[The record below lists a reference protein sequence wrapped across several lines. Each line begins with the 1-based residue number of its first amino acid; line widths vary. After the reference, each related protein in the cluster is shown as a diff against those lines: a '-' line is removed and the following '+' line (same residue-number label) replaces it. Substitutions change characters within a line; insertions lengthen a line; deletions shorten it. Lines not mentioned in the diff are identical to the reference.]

1 MEEIGYEEVF
11 NETEVQD
18 INSLFDKTTNAINE
32 NQQMMEQISKIVE
45 DTNQEIMEEDEK
57 DTDY

>member
-1 MEEIGYEEVF
+1 MEEIGYEDVF